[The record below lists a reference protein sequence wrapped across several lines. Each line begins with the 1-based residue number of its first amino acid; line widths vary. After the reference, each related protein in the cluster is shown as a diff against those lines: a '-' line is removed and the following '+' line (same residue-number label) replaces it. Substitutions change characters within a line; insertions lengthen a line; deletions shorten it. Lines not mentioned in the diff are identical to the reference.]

1 MLKCVGLKTMAETW
15 TTVTL
20 KEKVNPMP
28 DFQLSRFS
36 NSFTFTNF
44 ITLTLLMKFIKRC
57 SVPLGNPNK
66 ISEHHSSTNSTIT
79 NCIVRVIIFKIMLVS
94 WIVEYDGLLS
104 LYFFVTTK
112 FFNFKSEMCTYL
124 LVNILQIETNYFK
137 IS

>member
-1 MLKCVGLKTMAETW
+1 MLKCVGLKTMVETL

-28 DFQLSRFS
+28 DFQLSHFS

-66 ISEHHSSTNSTIT
+66 ISEHHSSSNFTIT
-79 NCIVRVIIFKIMLVS
+79 NCIARVIIFKIMLVS
-94 WIVEYDGLLS
+94 WICGVRW
-104 LYFFVTTK
+104 
-112 FFNFKSEMCTYL
+112 
-124 LVNILQIETNYFK
+124 LVVIIIISK
-137 IS
+137 ISLIFGATEGEKR